1 MKKSS
6 FQKPLSKT
14 RAQEILNAYGAD
26 PERWPEDERQS
37 LIQLLAQSPELQAL
51 RETGA
56 LLDGLLDEWQPKLTC
71 STDTLISSLP
81 AQPRRKQN
89 WPDQLAAFFF
99 PGSMAWRQAILA
111 GIPLMLGFIW
121 GLSGEPL
128 ADDWTETEFLIF
140 NPPLEVITDE

>member
-128 ADDWTETEFLIF
+128 EDDWTETEFLIF

>member
-99 PGSMAWRQAILA
+99 PGLYGLATSHTCRDTPDA
-111 GIPLMLGFIW
+111 GIYLGSL
-121 GLSGEPL
+121 GR
-128 ADDWTETEFLIF
+128 ATRR
-140 NPPLEVITDE
+140 

>member
-1 MKKSS
+1 MKRSS

-56 LLDGLLDEWQPKLTC
+56 HLDGLLDEWQPKLSC

-99 PGSMAWRQAILA
+99 PGSMAWRQAMLA

>member
-1 MKKSS
+1 MKRSS

-56 LLDGLLDEWQPKLTC
+56 HLDGLLDEWQPKLSC